1 MATMPDSSSL
11 RLHPAPPTPTLVHE
25 IITRALIEDLS
36 GGDITTEATVPPELL
51 GLGVATSKSPLCACG
66 SSVAQAVFAAVDP
79 QLQFEALVADGTW
92 VPGDR
97 VLWEVRGSARS
108 ILMAERTALN
118 FVQHLSGIAT
128 LAHRFLREIPVG
140 SSTRIVDTR
149 KTMPGL
155 RPLERYAVRAGGA
168 HNHREDVG
176 SAVLIKDNHIVAAG
190 GIAAA
195 VARARSRA
203 PHTSKI
209 EIEVSNLEELEQ
221 ALAAKVDVVMLD
233 NFELAAIRKAAAL
246 VAGRALVEVS
256 GNVTLER
263 VADLA
268 RAGADVISVG
278 ALTHSAPAA
287 DVSLKIRVPIPE
299 RPLAA

>member
-1 MATMPDSSSL
+1 MPESPSTRL
-11 RLHPAPPTPTLVHE
+11 RPTPPTPAVVQE
-25 IITRALIEDLS
+25 IVARALIEDLA
-36 GGDITTEATVPPELL
+36 GGDLTTDATVPFELT
-51 GLGVATSKSPLCACG
+51 GLGVAISKSPLVACG

-79 QLQFEALVADGTW
+79 ALEFETLVADGSW
-92 VPGDR
+92 VPSDR
-97 VLWEVRGSARS
+97 PLWEVRGSARS

-128 LAHRFLREIPVG
+128 LAHRFMREIPVG

-149 KTMPGL
+149 KTTPGL
-155 RPLERYAVRAGGA
+155 RSLERYAVRAGGA
-168 HNHREDVG
+168 YNHRDDVG
-176 SAVLIKDNHIVAAG
+176 SAVLIKDNHIVASG
-190 GIAAA
+190 GVVAAIL
-195 VARARSRA
+195 RARTRA

-209 EIEVSNLEELEQ
+209 EIEVANLEQLDQ
-221 ALAAKVDVVMLD
+221 ALAAKVDVIMLD
-233 NFELAAIRKAAAL
+233 NFDLVQIRRAVAL

-287 DVSLKIRVPIPE
+287 DVSLNIRVPLPE
-299 RPLAA
+299 QPIVA

>member
-1 MATMPDSSSL
+1 MSDSVSL
-11 RLHPAPPTPTLVHE
+11 RLRPTPPTPAVVHE
-25 IITRALIEDLS
+25 IITRALFEDLA
-36 GGDITTEATVPPELL
+36 GGDLTTDATVAPELT
-51 GLGVATSKSPLCACG
+51 GMGVAISKSPLLTCG
-66 SSVAQAVFAAVDP
+66 STVAQAVFAAVDP
-79 QLQFEALVADGTW
+79 QLEFETLVPDGTW
-92 VPGDR
+92 VPSER
-97 VLWEVRGSARS
+97 PIWEVRGSARS

-118 FVQHLSGIAT
+118 FVQHMSGIAT

-149 KTMPGL
+149 KTTPGL
-155 RPLERYAVRAGGA
+155 RALERYAVRAGGA
-168 HNHREDVG
+168 HNHRDDLG

-190 GIAAA
+190 GVAAA
-195 VARARSRA
+195 IARARGRV

-221 ALAAKVDVVMLD
+221 ALASSVDVVMLD
-233 NFELAAIRKAAAL
+233 NFELVMIRKAVAI

-287 DVSLKIRVPIPE
+287 DVSLDIRVPLPE